1 MAKAVNMKSINVG
14 PMIANLRTV
23 RALPLQYIWIVNVLF
38 VLRNHF
44 KILRFARMPFTTIK
58 LFTWCTDQAE
68 RDHRS
73 NYYYRCDWIECWNHR
88 WGFHVVRIFCLPKVQ
103 TIKIFHPRKRY
114 IQHNNIQCCTPYQ
127 PPTPQ
132 YKYNCNMLNLINSH
146 TDD

>member
-58 LFTWCTDQAE
+58 LFT
-68 RDHRS
+68 
-73 NYYYRCDWIECWNHR
+73 
-88 WGFHVVRIFCLPKVQ
+88 
-103 TIKIFHPRKRY
+103 
-114 IQHNNIQCCTPYQ
+114 
-127 PPTPQ
+127 
-132 YKYNCNMLNLINSH
+132 
-146 TDD
+146 